1 MMRKGRGRGVKR
13 EGVSAEAGFKD
24 CDEKQRG
31 SRIVDFGFWNVVHRL
46 TTAAT
51 ATTHS
56 LTHKTNDNKQPR
68 ELSLSQSHTQW
79 ASGLRFPFQ
88 KHTVPVQTTMTTAYI
103 HDHTQE
109 SVQDGALKGN

>member
-1 MMRKGRGRGVKR
+1 MMRKGKGGKR

-31 SRIVDFGFWNVVHRL
+31 SGIVDFGFWNVIHRL

-56 LTHKTNDNKQPR
+56 VTY
-68 ELSLSQSHTQW
+68 S
-79 ASGLRFPFQ
+79 
-88 KHTVPVQTTMTTAYI
+88 
-103 HDHTQE
+103 
-109 SVQDGALKGN
+109 